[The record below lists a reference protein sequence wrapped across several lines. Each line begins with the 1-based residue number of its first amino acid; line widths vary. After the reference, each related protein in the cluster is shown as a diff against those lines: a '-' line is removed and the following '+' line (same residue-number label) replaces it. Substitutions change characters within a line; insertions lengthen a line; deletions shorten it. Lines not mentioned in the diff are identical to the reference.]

1 MDHHADGSPQ
11 GLRPS
16 LDGAERRCRPVM
28 AADALTHE
36 PAIGQEV
43 GLSLQ
48 PVLHQ
53 ALSSGR
59 LIGEMLMG
67 GELRQDD
74 PCYIIDI

>member
-1 MDHHADGSPQ
+1 
-11 GLRPS
+11 
-16 LDGAERRCRPVM
+16 M

-48 PVLHQ
+48 PILHQ